1 MHLAARDQGSVE
13 SALVL
18 DDDPKALEATKDQL
32 QKRIQ
37 DRLAEVLDSLPE
49 ATPEEEFVPGK
60 VVPQRLIDRDAPGLA
75 GTDYWTLLR
84 MSEEMNAR
92 DPRVRF
98 DSLRII
104 GDEIWNLT
112 DGRRSV
118 NDVSNAISAEFNFDL
133 EPRHILE
140 LFQGL
145 SREGYVALGNL

>member
-1 MHLAARDQGSVE
+1 M
-13 SALVL
+13 
-18 DDDPKALEATKDQL
+18 
-32 QKRIQ
+32 
-37 DRLAEVLDSLPE
+37 
-49 ATPEEEFVPGK
+49 
-60 VVPQRLIDRDAPGLA
+60 
-75 GTDYWTLLR
+75 
-84 MSEEMNAR
+84 
-92 DPRVRF
+92 RF

-145 SREGYVALGNL
+145 SREGYVALENL